1 MKGEMKKAQTRKG
14 VPCWHLYVVRAED
27 GSLYAGI
34 STDLQR
40 RLREHE
46 AQGRKAAK
54 YLIAH
59 KPQNLAFSHPVGN
72 RSLALKVEH
81 SFKRLPKSKK
91 EKIIDSQKM
100 IFDKMSGKIIECEL
114 PLPYGRAS
122 WFNERPDCAD
132 SPQA

>member
-1 MKGEMKKAQTRKG
+1 MSCWMKGDKKKMQVNRSC
-14 VPCWHLYVVRAED
+14 PCWHLYVVRAED

-40 RLREHE
+40 RFGEHE

-59 KPQNLAFSHPVGN
+59 KPQGLAFSHPVGN

-91 EKIIDSQKM
+91 EKIIDTQKM
-100 IFDKMSGKIIECEL
+100 IFDKMSGNIIT
-114 PLPYGRAS
+114 GNS
-122 WFNERPDCAD
+122 SRPR
-132 SPQA
+132 SSEKSQ